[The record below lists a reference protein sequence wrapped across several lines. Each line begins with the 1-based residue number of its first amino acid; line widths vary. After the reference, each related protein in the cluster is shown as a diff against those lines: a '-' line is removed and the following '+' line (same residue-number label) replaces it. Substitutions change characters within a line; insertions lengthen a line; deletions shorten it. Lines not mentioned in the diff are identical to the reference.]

1 MKFLLSLS
9 LAFKGECGITK
20 EGGRRN
26 RRRGALGEK
35 QGRHFSQPTFSRN
48 RKKEGEEKKKE
59 TKETSSVPCRVFAIF
74 FTLAAVAVVAS
85 FQNIQVTFRE
95 GKQFPP

>member
-1 MKFLLSLS
+1 MNAGLQK
-9 LAFKGECGITK
+9 KGEEEIEEEVRWGKNKGGIF
-20 EGGRRN
+20 RN
-26 RRRGALGEK
+26 PLFQETAKKRG
-35 QGRHFSQPTFSRN
+35 
-48 RKKEGEEKKKE
+48 RKKRKK

-85 FQNIQVTFRE
+85 FQNIQITFRE

>member
-1 MKFLLSLS
+1 MNAGLQK
-9 LAFKGECGITK
+9 KGEEEI
-20 EGGRRN
+20 
-26 RRRGALGEK
+26 
-35 QGRHFSQPTFSRN
+35 
-48 RKKEGEEKKKE
+48 GEEVRWGKNKGGIFRNPLFQETAKRGGGKKKE

-85 FQNIQVTFRE
+85 FQNIQITFRE